1 MRITCHVRKLAV
13 FLRDIKITV
22 IIPGSVI
29 IFFNHLLLL
38 WSLKSDSNSGQNS
51 NYKNQYRSHKGKSLA
66 IVVASLFCKDCFKMK
81 KNISKQR
88 LRSLDTLILTY

>member
-51 NYKNQYRSHKGKSLA
+51 NYKN
-66 IVVASLFCKDCFKMK
+66 
-81 KNISKQR
+81 
-88 LRSLDTLILTY
+88 